1 MQALTAEP
9 TNPFSLRGKRVLV
22 VGGTRGIGRAIAWH
36 FAAAGAD
43 VLVNYVRERA
53 PAESLEE
60 QARAAG
66 LALGV
71 LKADVT
77 SDKGREDLLA
87 AVGARFEQLDVLVFA
102 AATGV
107 HRPFEQLTGR
117 HFDFTFALNVRALL
131 VLTQALV
138 PRMPA
143 GGSIIALSSEGAVHA
158 MPHYTLVGASK
169 GALESM
175 ARHLAAELGGRGIRV
190 NVLSPGTVRTEA
202 WNAMPDAEKRLG
214 MAAGRA
220 PLGRLVSLEEVAAA
234 AQFLAS
240 DASAGVV
247 GHTLVVDGG
256 ARMVG
261 AG

>member
-1 MQALTAEP
+1 MQALTTEAA
-9 TNPFSLRGKRVLV
+9 NPFSLRGKRVLV
-22 VGGTRGIGRAIAWH
+22 IGGTRGIGRAIAWH
-36 FAAAGAD
+36 FALAGAD

-71 LKADVT
+71 VKADVT
-77 SDKGREDLLA
+77 SDKGREELLA

-131 VLTQALV
+131 VLAQALV

-143 GGSIIALSSEGAVHA
+143 GASIIALSSEGAVHA

-175 ARHLAAELGGRGIRV
+175 SRHLAAELGGRGIRV

-202 WNAMPDAEKRLG
+202 WNAMPDADRRLAL
-214 MAAGRA
+214 AAERA
-220 PLGRLVSLEEVAAA
+220 PLGRLVSLEEVASAA
-234 AQFLAS
+234 HFLAS
-240 DASAGVV
+240 DASAGLV